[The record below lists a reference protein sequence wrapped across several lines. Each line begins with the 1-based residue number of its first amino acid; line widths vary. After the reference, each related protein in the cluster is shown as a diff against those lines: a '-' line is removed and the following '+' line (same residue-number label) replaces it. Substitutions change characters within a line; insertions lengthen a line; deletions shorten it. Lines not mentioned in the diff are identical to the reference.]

1 MKITVVGTGYVGLVT
16 GTCLAESG
24 NQVICV
30 DNDLQKI
37 QQLESGKIP
46 IYEPGLEELVDRNVK
61 GQRLSFTTDLKS
73 AVANSTIT
81 FIAVGTPQA
90 DDGSCDLS
98 AVKIVAGEIAEAM
111 VGPQI
116 VVNKSTVPVGT
127 AELVTQIIQGKT
139 DHSVEVVSNPEF
151 LKEGAAIDDFMKPDR
166 VVIGT
171 SSEEVSRTMK
181 ELYSP
186 FVRTGK
192 PLMVMDPPSAELTK
206 YASNAM
212 LATKISF
219 MNELSRLSEKV
230 GADISKVR
238 QGMGADQRIGPH
250 FLFPGVG
257 YGGSCFPKDIRALS
271 HLGQENEVN
280 LEILAAVDSV
290 NDSQKRVLSEK
301 VVARFG
307 EDLSGQKFA
316 FWGLAFKPKTD
327 DMREA
332 PSIVIAQELVKR
344 GAQVCAH
351 DPEAMETAREAIGNS
366 IEYCNDP
373 YLAAEGASALLLIT
387 EWNEYRGP
395 DFERLRSLLKEP
407 VIFDGRN
414 IWDMKLA
421 SKHNFEYF
429 GIGTRGSSDAKK

>member
-24 NQVICV
+24 NQVTCV
-30 DNDLQKI
+30 DNDSAKI

-98 AVKIVAGEIAEAM
+98 AVRIVAGEIAEAM

-127 AELVTQIIQGKT
+127 AGLVTEIIQAKT
-139 DHSVEVVSNPEF
+139 DHAVEVVSNPEF

-171 SSEEVSRTMK
+171 NSEEVARTMK

-219 MNELSRLSEKV
+219 MNELSRLSEMV

-271 HLGQENEVN
+271 HLGQENGVH

-290 NDSQKRVLSEK
+290 NNSQKRVLSEK

-307 EDLSGQKFA
+307 EDLSGHKFA
-316 FWGLAFKPKTD
+316 LWGLAFKPKTD

-332 PSIVIAQELVKR
+332 PAIVIAQELVKR
-344 GAQVCAH
+344 GARICAH
-351 DPEAMETAREAIGNS
+351 DPEALETAREAIGDS
-366 IEYCNDP
+366 IEYCDDP
-373 YLAAEGASALLLIT
+373 YLAADGASALLLIT

-414 IWDMKLA
+414 IWNMKLA
-421 SKHNFEYF
+421 EKHDFEYF
-429 GIGTRGSSDAKK
+429 GIGTKGSRDAQK

>member
-1 MKITVVGTGYVGLVT
+1 MRITVVVTGYVGLVT

-24 NQVICV
+24 NQVVCV
-30 DNDLQKI
+30 DNDKTKI
-37 QQLESGKIP
+37 KDLKNGIIP
-46 IYEPGLEELVDRNVK
+46 IYEPGLEEIVDRNVK
-61 GQRLSFTTDLKS
+61 GQRLQVTTDLQA
-73 AVANSTIT
+73 AVADSEIT
-81 FIAVGTPQA
+81 FIAVGTPEA
-90 DDGSCDLS
+90 EDGSCDLT
-98 AVKIVAGEIAEAM
+98 AVKIVAEEIAHAM
-111 VGPQI
+111 KSPMI

-127 AELVTQIIQGKT
+127 ANLVKGIISSISEHQ
-139 DHSVEVVSNPEF
+139 VEVVSNPEF

-171 SSEEVSRTMK
+171 DSDQVAEKMK

-192 PLMVMDPPSAELTK
+192 PLMVMDPSSAELTK

-230 GADISKVR
+230 GADISLVR
-238 QGMGADQRIGPH
+238 QGMGTDRRIGQH

-271 HLGQENEVN
+271 HLGKENQIH

-290 NDSQKRVLSEK
+290 NDTQKRILALK
-301 VVARFG
+301 VIDRFG
-307 EDLSGQKFA
+307 EDLSNHVFA
-316 FWGLAFKPKTD
+316 LWGLAFKPKTD

-332 PSIVIAQELVKR
+332 PAIVIAQELIQR
-344 GAQVCAH
+344 GAKIRAH
-351 DPEAMETAREAIGNS
+351 DPEALETARQALGDTV
-366 IEYCNDP
+366 EYFDDP
-373 YLAAEGASALLLIT
+373 YLAVEGASALLLIT

-395 DFERLRSLLKEP
+395 DFERLKQLLKEP
-407 VIFDGRN
+407 VLFDGRN
-414 IWDMKLA
+414 IWSNQLVC
-421 SKHNFEYF
+421 KHQFEYY
-429 GIGTRGSSDAKK
+429 GIGTGGN

>member
-30 DNDLQKI
+30 DNDARKI
-37 QQLESGKIP
+37 EQLESGKIP

-73 AVANSTIT
+73 AVAESTIT

-90 DDGSCDLS
+90 DDGSCDLT
-98 AVKIVAGEIAEAM
+98 AVKVVAGEIAEAM
-111 VGPQI
+111 TGPQI

-127 AELVTQIIQGKT
+127 AELVTGIIQGKT
-139 DHSVEVVSNPEF
+139 SHPVEVVSNPEF

-171 SSEEVSRTMK
+171 NSEEVARTMK

-271 HLGQENEVN
+271 HLGQENGVH

-307 EDLSGQKFA
+307 EDLSGHKFA

-332 PSIVIAQELVKR
+332 PSIVLAEELVTR
-344 GAQVCAH
+344 GAKVCAH
-351 DPEAMETAREAIGNS
+351 DPEALHTGREAIGDS
-366 IEYCNDP
+366 IEYSEDP

-414 IWDMKLA
+414 IWNMNLA
-421 SKHNFEYF
+421 SKHDFEYF
-429 GIGTRGSSDAKK
+429 GIGMRGSSDAKK

>member
-24 NQVICV
+24 NQVKCV
-30 DNDLQKI
+30 DNDTAKI
-37 QQLESGKIP
+37 SCLKDGQIP
-46 IYEPGLEELVDRNVK
+46 IYEPGLEELVERNVK

-73 AVANSTIT
+73 AVAESTVT

-90 DDGSCDLS
+90 ADGSCDLT

-111 VGPQI
+111 QGPQI

-127 AELVTQIIQGKT
+127 AELVTEIIQSKT
-139 DHSVEVVSNPEF
+139 EFSVEVVSNPEF

-171 SSEEVSRTMK
+171 RSEEAARTMR

-206 YASNAM
+206 YASNAL

-230 GADISKVR
+230 GADIGKVR
-238 QGMGADQRIGPH
+238 QGMGADNRIGPH

-271 HLGQENEVN
+271 QLGKENGID
-280 LEILAAVDSV
+280 LEILGSVDSV

-301 VVARFG
+301 VVSKFG
-307 EDLSGQKFA
+307 EDLSGHRFA

-332 PSIVIAQELVKR
+332 PAIVIAEELVKR
-344 GAQVCAH
+344 GAKICAH
-351 DPEAMETAREAIGNS
+351 DPEALETAREVIGDS
-366 IEYCNDP
+366 IEYCEDP
-373 YLAAEGASALLLIT
+373 YEAAKGASALLLIT

-395 DFERLRSLLKEP
+395 DFDRLRGLLKEP
-407 VIFDGRN
+407 ILFDGRN
-414 IWDMKLA
+414 VWNLNLA
-421 SKHNFEYF
+421 EKHQFEYY
-429 GIGTRGSSDAKK
+429 GIGTRGSCDV